1 MCIGIPMQVMQAEGE
16 SAAWCMGRDGRQL
29 IDLSLVGAQP
39 AGTWILT
46 FLGAA
51 REVMTP
57 ESAARTDAAID
68 ALAAALQGDTA
79 GIDAAFADLVD
90 REPQLPEHLR
100 PAGVPK

>member
-1 MCIGIPMQVMQAEGE
+1 MCIGIPMQVIEAEGD

-29 IDLSLVGAQP
+29 IDMTLVGAQP
-39 AGTWILT
+39 GGTWILT
-46 FLGAA
+46 FLGAG

-79 GIDAAFADLVD
+79 AIDAAFADLVD

-100 PAGVPK
+100 PAGAPK